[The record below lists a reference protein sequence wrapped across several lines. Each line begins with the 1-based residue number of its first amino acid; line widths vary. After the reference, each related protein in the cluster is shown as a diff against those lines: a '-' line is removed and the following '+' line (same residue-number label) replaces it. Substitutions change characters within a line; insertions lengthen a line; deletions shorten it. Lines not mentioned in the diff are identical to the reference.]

1 MELTARTHSLNNTFG
16 KRVKD
21 RQNKTQLELVYE
33 AFKAKPMTMLE
44 ADRETGVMR
53 SNICYFID
61 RLKAENKIA
70 VRKIRRCSITGYPKV
85 QELTANPDLFPQ
97 SNQLKL
103 F

>member
-1 MELTARTHSLNNTFG
+1 MELTASTHSLNNTFG
-16 KRVKD
+16 QRSKD
-21 RQNKTQLELVYE
+21 RHFKTQLQRVYE
-33 AFKAKPMTMLE
+33 AFKTEPMTMLE
-44 ADRETGVMR
+44 ADKVTGVMR

-61 RLKAENKIA
+61 KLKAENKIA
-70 VRKIRRCSITGYPKV
+70 VRKIRKCSITGYPYV

>member
-1 MELTARTHSLNNTFG
+1 MSIYTNSLNPFG
-16 KRVKD
+16 DGQGKNN
-21 RQNKTQLELVYE
+21 QNKTQLELVYE

-44 ADRETGVMR
+44 ADKETGVMR

-97 SNQLKL
+97 SNQLKI